1 MKLSAIEPK
10 QEKRVVNFLLFIIY
24 IIALYPLTKIGFTVG
39 DDIDLYVLCTSG
51 RWPEV
56 VGDLPYIHGRFYFFI
71 TRWIYALPY
80 LIDSPLYFSTLY
92 ILPIALCFVAFA
104 QLVNKLFNNSNI
116 TLLSSLL
123 LISTFQIM
131 GFHSSTTSY
140 PFYFTSALAMI
151 LFAFSLMLSYYNS
164 NKKFYLFLSSL
175 LMFFASLYY
184 ETFLIYYLVFPVL
197 ALWKRCNENK
207 ALKQTLF
214 PVFKDLIPYLIF
226 GAMYLI
232 AYFGFK
238 HFYPPQYAGLQIAEN
253 LSPIGILDTI
263 YNLTLYALPLQV
275 YFDYRHLITTPLLSL
290 TNILFFV
297 SSLLIATLTYLAL
310 IRNTKIKSKT
320 LILLFFIGILFA
332 LLPQSFIAITKKY
345 YLQELKNYVPTFFSF
360 FAYTISIISIILL
373 IKNLLEKYPLLKKTY
388 IIFLSLLV
396 FFTAF
401 QSQRLNNAVGN
412 DIKLST
418 ERLTLVKRLFKEKP
432 IQDID
437 KQIIYLG
444 QAHNTTSSLAK
455 WATLQSFNW
464 KDYVYKISE
473 KNIDIYDNYQDLY
486 VDYREDS
493 TNVWVVYFVQD
504 QYLNKSKLL
513 LTQIRGDQLTPKQKD
528 IVPTNLIEIPLK
540 GVIRQI
546 PTKEIHYPIQTW
558 DEKEKLSTAE
568 EIDKLNQIINN
579 IKNDSN
585 WYSQI
590 KKKSK
595 EKNISLK
602 RQLREDAQ
610 WVLSQEK
617 Q

>member
-10 QEKRVVNFLLFIIY
+10 QEKRIVNFLLFIIY

-56 VGDLPYIHGRFYFFI
+56 VGDLPYLHGRFYFFL

-104 QLVNKLFNNSNI
+104 QLINKLFNNSNI

-151 LFAFSLMLSYYNS
+151 LFSFSLMISYYNS
-164 NKKFYLFLSSL
+164 NKKFYLFLSSY
-175 LMFFASLYY
+175 LMFIASNYY

-197 ALWKRCNENK
+197 AFWKRGNDNK
-207 ALKQTLF
+207 PLKQTLLS
-214 PVFKDLIPYLIF
+214 VFKDLIPYIIF

-238 HFYPPQYAGLQIAEN
+238 HYNPPQYAGLQIAEN
-253 LSPIGILDTI
+253 LSPTGILDTI

-275 YFDYRHLITTPLLSL
+275 YFDYKHLITTPLFSL
-290 TNILFFV
+290 TNMLFFV
-297 SSLLIATLTYLAL
+297 SSLLIAILTYISL

-320 LILLFFIGILFA
+320 LIILFLTGILFA
-332 LLPQSFIAITKKY
+332 FLPQSFIAITKKY
-345 YLQELKNYVPTFFSF
+345 YLQGLTNYVPTFFSF
-360 FAYTISIISIILL
+360 FAYTISLISIILL
-373 IKNLLEKYPLLKKTY
+373 IKNLLEKYPLIKKTY
-388 IIFLSLLV
+388 ILIISLLV

-418 ERLTLVKRLFKEKP
+418 ERLILVKRLIKEKP
-432 IQDID
+432 IQDLD

-444 QAHNTTSSLAK
+444 QAHNTTSNLAR
-455 WATLQSFNW
+455 WVTLQSFNW

-473 KNIDIYDNYQDLY
+473 KNVDIYDNYQDLY

-493 TNVWVVYFVQD
+493 TKVWVVYFVQN

-513 LTQIRGDQLTPKQKD
+513 LTQVRGDFLTSKQKD
-528 IVPTNLIEIPLK
+528 LKPTNLIEIPLK
-540 GVIRQI
+540 GEIKQI
-546 PTKEIHYPIQTW
+546 PAKEIQYPIQTW
-558 DEKEKLSTAE
+558 EEKEKLSSAE
-568 EIDKLNQIINN
+568 EMDKLNQIIKN

-590 KKKSK
+590 QKKSK

-610 WVLSQEK
+610 WVLSQEN